1 MLAVGLGRA
10 VYIWSACTSRVT
22 KLCEV
27 PVDDS
32 ITSVGWSQRGSHLAV
47 GTNSGDTQIWD
58 TSHCKLVRTLSGHL
72 SRVGTVAWNGSIVS
86 TGSRD
91 RNIFQRDLRAQN
103 QFFQKLSGHKQEVCG
118 LRWSFDETQLAS
130 GGNDNKLMVWS
141 LQNGE

>member
-1 MLAVGLGRA
+1 VLAVGLGRA

>member
-1 MLAVGLGRA
+1 VKQVRKISKMPFKVLDAPSLQDDFYLNLVDWSASNVLAVGLGRA

-47 GTNSGDTQIWD
+47 GTNSGETQIWD
-58 TSHCKLVRTLSGHL
+58 TNHCKLVRTLQGHL

-91 RNIFQRDLRAQN
+91 RNIL
-103 QFFQKLSGHKQEVCG
+103 
-118 LRWSFDETQLAS
+118 
-130 GGNDNKLMVWS
+130 
-141 LQNGE
+141 